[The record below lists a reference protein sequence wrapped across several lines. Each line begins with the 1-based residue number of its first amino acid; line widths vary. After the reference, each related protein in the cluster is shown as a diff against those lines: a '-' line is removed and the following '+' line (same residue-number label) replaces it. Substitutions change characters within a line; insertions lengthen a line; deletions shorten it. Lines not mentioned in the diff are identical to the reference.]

1 MRKAT
6 RILAA
11 SFGIFAGFGGV
22 EHGYFEILQGSARPA
37 SVMIAS
43 MGPPCVPETV
53 WHACEPAMTILP
65 NFLITG
71 ILALVLGVV
80 TMAWSALFIHR
91 RYGGVVL
98 ALLSLTLLLFGGGLI
113 PPIIGLIGA
122 LMATRINKPM
132 RTPPGPVWAGL
143 ARLWPW
149 PLVLMFVWL
158 FGQLLFGRFIN
169 EWLMTSG
176 AFFPVALVGLL
187 ILSVLVTYGRD
198 VVTAGPVGS
207 PTRRPAL

>member
-11 SFGIFAGFGGV
+11 AFGIFAGFGGV
-22 EHGYFEILQGSARPA
+22 EHGYFEILQGNVRPDG
-37 SVMIAS
+37 VMVAS

-53 WHACEPAMTILP
+53 WHACEPAMTFIP

-71 ILALVLGVV
+71 ILALALGIV
-80 TMAWSALFIHR
+80 TMVWSAGFIQR
-91 RYGGVVL
+91 RNGGLVL
-98 ALLSLTLLLFGGGLI
+98 AALSLALLLFGGGLI
-113 PPIIGLIGA
+113 PPVIGLIGA

-132 RTPPGPVWAGL
+132 VTQAGPVWTAL

-149 PLVLMFVWL
+149 PLVVLFGWL

-169 EWLMTSG
+169 DWLMASG
-176 AFFPVALVGLL
+176 VFFPLALVGLL
-187 ILSVLVTYGRD
+187 GLSVLTAYGKD
-198 VVTAGPVGS
+198 VMAAGPVAS
-207 PTRRPAL
+207 PTQRPAL